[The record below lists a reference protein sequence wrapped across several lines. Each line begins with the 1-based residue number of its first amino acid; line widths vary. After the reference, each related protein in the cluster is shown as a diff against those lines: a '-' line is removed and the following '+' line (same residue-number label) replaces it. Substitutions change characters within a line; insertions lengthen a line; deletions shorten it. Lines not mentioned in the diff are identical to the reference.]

1 MAVWPIRKYGDPIL
15 RQKAIKVESF
25 DASLRQAAADMI
37 ETMQAAKGIGLAA
50 NQIGLTHSLCVV
62 DIGVIKENEGA
73 PPQAFVNPVIL
84 QELGKEVP
92 YEEGCLSIPEINE
105 EVIRKERVLVR
116 YQDLSG
122 ATHEQECDGI
132 LARVLQHESDHL
144 NGVFFVD
151 RLSAL
156 KRKLLSKKLKAIAEE
171 AAAEARERNK
181 NAPSAR
187 S

>member
-15 RQKAIKVESF
+15 RKKTVKVEAF
-25 DASLRQAAADMI
+25 DASLQQAAADMI
-37 ETMQAAKGIGLAA
+37 ETMQTAKGIGLAA
-50 NQIGLTHSLCVV
+50 NQIGLTHALCVV
-62 DIGVIKENEGA
+62 DIGLIKENEGA
-73 PPQAFVNPVIL
+73 PPQAFVNPVVL
-84 QELGKEVP
+84 QELGKDVP
-92 YEEGCLSIPEINE
+92 YEEGCLSIPDINE

-122 ATHEQECDGI
+122 VTHEQECDGM
-132 LARVLQHESDHL
+132 LARVLQHEIDHL

-156 KRKLLSKKLKAIAEE
+156 KRRLLNKKLKAIADE
-171 AAAEARERNK
+171 AAQEARNRK
-181 NAPSAR
+181 R